1 MEAKEDG
8 VTVVTRPS
16 ASVVA
21 TPTAEEAVMSVGVEM
36 EDMALLLLPD
46 GVTNSVDVLEV
57 SGFFER
63 EQHKYSPAVSSS
75 C

>member
-1 MEAKEDG
+1 VEAKEDG

-57 SGFFER
+57 SGFFE
-63 EQHKYSPAVSSS
+63 
-75 C
+75 

>member
-21 TPTAEEAVMSVGVEM
+21 TPTADEAVRSVGVEM
-36 EDMALLLLPD
+36 GAMELAPLDD
-46 GVTNSVDVLEV
+46 GVTNRVDVL
-57 SGFFER
+57 
-63 EQHKYSPAVSSS
+63 
-75 C
+75 

>member
-57 SGFFER
+57 SGLSE
-63 EQHKYSPAVSSS
+63 
-75 C
+75 

>member
-57 SGFFER
+57 SGFFE
-63 EQHKYSPAVSSS
+63 
-75 C
+75 